1 MTEEDAA
8 ELRRLIPL
16 LLDLLSAVASH
27 DREPAEAAAEY
38 RQLHGDVRSILTKY
52 GEACI
57 CPWPNVFGWAGTA
70 ARDEDWQLSLARRA
84 TRARLMCGLDEPPP
98 WTLEDYQR
106 EGDPAD
112 VPFWDEF
119 VAGLEPTKQ
128 VILDASLSRELAFR
142 GLGIL
147 DDWTKGH
154 PMPCSDRPG
163 ARTSVFMFKVRQ
175 GSGAGEVMLRV
186 FFMTGSGYRLI
197 LLHGYDKG
205 ADTDDAR
212 EQREAAEACARRE
225 DVMRQR
231 AAGTTRS

>member
-1 MTEEDAA
+1 
-8 ELRRLIPL
+8 
-16 LLDLLSAVASH
+16 
-27 DREPAEAAAEY
+27 
-38 RQLHGDVRSILTKY
+38 
-52 GEACI
+52 
-57 CPWPNVFGWAGTA
+57 
-70 ARDEDWQLSLARRA
+70 
-84 TRARLMCGLDEPPP
+84 MCGLDEPPP
-98 WTLEDYQR
+98 WKLEDYQR
-106 EGDPAD
+106 GGDPAD

-175 GSGAGEVMLRV
+175 GSGTGEVMLRV
-186 FFMTGSGYRLI
+186 FFMTASGYRLI

-212 EQREAAEACARRE
+212 EQREAVEACARRE

-231 AAGTTRS
+231 AAGTARS